1 MNIIYK
7 LRKELNFI
15 LYIVYI
21 CPGTYFVFVFF
32 LLPFFFAFAK
42 FGLGFKDIL
51 DRYFFCVFVFFLLP
65 FFFAFAKFGLGFK
78 DFFFW
83 REDCFF
89 FSFRIGRKPELYNDL
104 IRSSGETPRGM
115 VKVGLGLV

>member
-15 LYIVYI
+15 LYIVCI

-42 FGLGFKDIL
+42 FGLGFKDGSI
-51 DRYFFCVFVFFLLP
+51 FFLC
-65 FFFAFAKFGLGFK
+65 
-78 DFFFW
+78 FFW

>member
-42 FGLGFKDIL
+42 FGLGFKDGSI
-51 DRYFFCVFVFFLLP
+51 
-65 FFFAFAKFGLGFK
+65 FFFG
-78 DFFFW
+78 FFW

-89 FSFRIGRKPELYNDL
+89 F
-104 IRSSGETPRGM
+104 
-115 VKVGLGLV
+115 